1 MKDYTIGIT
10 TFDKRFDLVKKLI
23 ESIREYRDNPIIVT
37 VNGEFS
43 ETYRR
48 DSLAYFSN
56 IYNVFPIYFVE
67 MRGLAKMFNSIFI
80 HSKNEDVLVFND
92 DIEVTSEDFFN
103 DVESAFDKLQ
113 DVCKLQTT
121 WYASFSHFIAKKSVI
136 NKLGYFDERLLGF
149 GEEDGDITFRYIKEY
164 NREVP
169 TYHVR
174 GLHHS
179 QSELRHDIKPGIGK
193 YSLFNREFMFKEKY
207 KLGEGTISGMFGQP
221 AIELLDIEQQYPY
234 ESFFENNKH
243 KLV

>member
-23 ESIREYRDNPIIVT
+23 NSIREYRDNPIIVT
-37 VNGEFS
+37 INGRFS

-48 DSLAYFSN
+48 ESLKFFSE
-56 IYNVFPIYFVE
+56 IYNVYPIYFTE
-67 MRGLAKMFNSIFI
+67 IRGLAKMFNSIFI
-80 HSKNEDVLVFND
+80 HSNTENVLVFND
-92 DIEVTSEDFFN
+92 DIEITGKEFFE
-103 DVESAFDKLQ
+103 DVEKAFINLT

-121 WYASFSHFIAKKSVI
+121 WYASFSHFIAKKSI
-136 NKLGYFDERLLGF
+136 IDKLGYFDERLLGF

-221 AIELLDIEQQYPY
+221 AIELLDNDQQYPY
-234 ESFFENNKH
+234 ESFFEINKD